1 LFAEYTCTTASFVP
15 ANVRGCPAQLVQEP
29 SRVNVPLSRLQATPA
44 MELENSQYQAFRA
57 SFVVPIVAVMDETED
72 VNLV

>member
-1 LFAEYTCTTASFVP
+1 
-15 ANVRGCPAQLVQEP
+15 VQEP

-57 SFVVPIVAVMDETED
+57 SFIVPIVAVMDETED
-72 VNLV
+72 VNVV